1 MSDAKANVL
10 LIGNELSLGEAIK
23 NTLISDGY
31 QVFHILHPDEAQ
43 EILNAHRIDIMLV
56 DCMLPK
62 LSGVDFVEQL
72 RKNFPTLKFKI
83 ILMSGIYTDKNF
95 IQEATKRT
103 QAVAFIKKEIPF
115 EHAQVLEA
123 IHKIPSSRPAGE
135 VPIRKVLYQIFEK
148 EKVTTREKRKIIESL
163 DDVSG
168 FDLPFI
174 YSLLVETKSSGYLNI
189 YYQSGAVSGI
199 AFATGN
205 IVGVD
210 VEDQTTYLG
219 NLLIQSGYATPN
231 DVQNA
236 IKEKSSLK
244 LGQKLIKGN
253 FLSPHA
259 FDLALSEQMNI
270 RLSRTIADHMVKV
283 NFSSS
288 EVEVSSPHIDA
299 DQLLSF
305 LHDWIVSKLSA
316 NWLKTLYMMWAGHA
330 IVKTAF
336 FRTDHPA
343 LQMSMIKQLDGFIT
357 EINKGTNINKLLSEK
372 RYNESGLYKAL
383 HFLLTKGLIVFSNAA
398 TFATAGDQM
407 AAVRKVAADFKGRS
421 PIEILNLLNI
431 SRQGQSSKESLIRDF
446 VQVIGPE
453 PSSQNKELHQ
463 EWIAVHKQYEQAI
476 LRMGDAN
483 LMEQMTL
490 ANQTREAEQKL
501 KATQIVEE
509 VKQLLLMNM
518 FTKAYEKL
526 NEALRLSSQVP
537 QVHIFLAWAKLGQHE
552 PNKKIANLKDI
563 EFDLMQVPAEERYD
577 VFFPYVTGLYQKV
590 RGDFNSASKSF
601 SKAVAIDSTFIP
613 ARREISAL
621 ASATKKQDVLNLD
634 LTKMVSGFFRKKS

>member
-1 MSDAKANVL
+1 MSEAKANVL
-10 LIGNELSLGEAIK
+10 LIGNELSLGESIK
-23 NTLISDGY
+23 NTLITDGY

-43 EILNAHRIDIMLV
+43 EMLNAHRIDIMLV

-62 LSGVDFVEQL
+62 ISGVDFVEQL
-72 RKNFPTLKFKI
+72 RKSFPSLKFKI

-115 EHAQVLEA
+115 EQSQVLDA
-123 IHKIPSSRPAGE
+123 IHKIPVVRSGDSP
-135 VPIRKVLYQIFEK
+135 VRKRLYEIFDK
-148 EKVTTREKRKIIESL
+148 EKVTLREKRKIIESL

-189 YYQSGAVSGI
+189 YEKSGAVSGI
-199 AFATGN
+199 AFASGN

-210 VEDQTTYLG
+210 VEDETTYLG
-219 NLLIQSGYATPN
+219 TLLIQSGYAMPN

-236 IKEKSSLK
+236 VKEKSSLR
-244 LGQKLIKGN
+244 LGQKLIRGN
-253 FLSPHA
+253 LLSPHA

-270 RLSRTIADHMVKV
+270 RLSRTIADHIVKV

-288 EVEVSSPHIDA
+288 EVEVSSPYIDA
-299 DQLLSF
+299 DQLLGF
-305 LHDWIVSKLSA
+305 LHDWIVSKLSS
-316 NWLKTLYMMWAGHA
+316 NWLKSLYMMWAGHA
-330 IVKTAF
+330 IVKTSF
-336 FRTDHPA
+336 FRPDHPA
-343 LQMSMIKQLDGFIT
+343 LQMSMIKQLDGFIL
-357 EINKGTNINKLLSEK
+357 EINNGTNINKLLSEK
-372 RYNESGLYKAL
+372 RYNESALYKAL
-383 HFLLTKGLIVFSNAA
+383 HFLLTKGVIVFSNAA
-398 TFATAGDQM
+398 RFATPSEQM
-407 AAVRKVAADFKGRS
+407 AAVRKVAADFKGKS

-431 SRQGQSSKESLIRDF
+431 SRQGQSSKEALIRDF

-453 PSSQNKELHQ
+453 PSVQNKELHQ
-463 EWIAVHKQYEQAI
+463 EWKAVQKLYEEAV

-483 LMEQMTL
+483 LMEQMTQ
-490 ANQTREAEQKL
+490 ANQSREAEQKL

-526 NEALRLSSQVP
+526 NNALKLSSQVP
-537 QVHIFLAWAKLGQHE
+537 QAHIFLAWAKLGQNE
-552 PNKKIANLKDI
+552 PNKKVANLKDI

-577 VFFPYVTGLYQKV
+577 VFYPYVTGLYQKA

-601 SKAVAIDSTFIP
+601 NKAIAIDSSFIP
-613 ARREISAL
+613 ARRENSAL
-621 ASATKKQDVLNLD
+621 AAANKKPDVLNMD

>member
-1 MSDAKANVL
+1 MSKAKANVL
-10 LIGNELSLGEAIK
+10 LIGNELSLGESIK
-23 NTLISDGY
+23 NTLVTDGY

-43 EILNAHRIDIMLV
+43 EILNAQRIDIMLV

-72 RKNFPTLKFKI
+72 RKTFPILKFKI

-103 QAVAFIKKEIPF
+103 QAVSFIKKEVPF
-115 EHAQVLEA
+115 DHGQILDA
-123 IHKIPSSRPAGE
+123 IHKIPISSPGE
-135 VPIRKVLYQIFEK
+135 EAPLRKTLYQIFDK
-148 EKVTTREKRKIIESL
+148 EKVTMREKRKIIESL
-163 DDVSG
+163 DEVNG

-189 YYQSGAVSGI
+189 YEKSSAVSGI
-199 AFATGN
+199 SFASGH
-205 IVGVD
+205 IIGVD
-210 VEDQTTYLG
+210 VEDKTTYLG
-219 NLLIQSGYATPN
+219 TLLIQSGYATPN

-236 IKEKSSLK
+236 INEKSTLR

-253 FLSPHA
+253 LLSPHA

-270 RLSRTIADHMVKV
+270 RLSRTIADQMVKV

-288 EVEVSSPHIDA
+288 EVEVSTPHIDA
-299 DQLLSF
+299 DQLLGF

-316 NWLKTLYMMWAGHA
+316 NWLKSLYMMWASHV
-330 IVKTAF
+330 IVKTTF
-336 FRTDHPA
+336 FRVDHPA
-343 LQMSMIKQLDGFIT
+343 LQMSMIKQLDGLIL

-372 RYNESGLYKAL
+372 RYNESALYKAL

-398 TFATAGDQM
+398 SFATPSEQM
-407 AAVRKVAADFKGRS
+407 AAVRKVAADFKGKS
-421 PIEILNLLNI
+421 PLEILNLLNI
-431 SRQGQSSKESLIRDF
+431 SRQGQSSKDSLIRDF

-453 PSSQNKELHQ
+453 PSSQNKELYQ
-463 EWIAVHKQYEQAI
+463 EWKAVHKLYEEAV

-483 LMEQMTL
+483 LMEQMTV
-490 ANQTREAEQKL
+490 ANQSREAEQKL

-526 NEALRLSSQVP
+526 NEALKLSGQVP
-537 QVHIFLAWAKLGQHE
+537 QVYIFLAWAKLGQQE

-577 VFFPYVTGLYQKV
+577 VFFPYVTGLYQKA
-590 RGDFNSASKSF
+590 RGDFNSAGKSF
-601 SKAVAIDSTFIP
+601 NKAIAIDSSFIP
-613 ARREISAL
+613 ARRESSVL
-621 ASATKKQDVLNLD
+621 ASANKKQDVLNLD